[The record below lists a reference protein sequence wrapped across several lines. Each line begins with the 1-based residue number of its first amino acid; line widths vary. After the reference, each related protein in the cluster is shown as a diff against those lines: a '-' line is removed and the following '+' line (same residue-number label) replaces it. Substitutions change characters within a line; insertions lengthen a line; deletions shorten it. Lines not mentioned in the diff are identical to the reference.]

1 MNVVLTINSTFCIFT
16 KTYNMTFGEK
26 LKEIRRAQKI
36 SQRELAKIVGVDFSY
51 ISKIENDRMPPPAAD
66 TIIKLSNALDIPEE
80 ILLSESGK
88 LPSNV
93 KNMVNKKPNAVLFFR
108 QAERMNLST
117 EEWDELMST
126 LKNLR

>member
-1 MNVVLTINSTFCIFT
+1 
-16 KTYNMTFGEK
+16 MTFGEK

-66 TIIKLSNALDIPEE
+66 TIIKLSNALDVPEE